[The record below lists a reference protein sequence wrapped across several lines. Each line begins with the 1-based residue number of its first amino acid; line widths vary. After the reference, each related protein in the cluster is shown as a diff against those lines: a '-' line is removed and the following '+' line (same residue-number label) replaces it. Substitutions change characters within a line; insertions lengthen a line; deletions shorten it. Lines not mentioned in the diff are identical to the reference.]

1 MKVKILLF
9 AQLKDHFGA
18 SERIVDVSEGSTVS
32 DLKQTLFVSDNSQTF
47 ESLPCLY
54 AVNDTWAQGSKTLS
68 PDDVVAFLPPVSG
81 G

>member
-9 AQLKDHFGA
+9 AQLKDHFGT
-18 SERIVDVSEGSTVS
+18 SERTVDVSVGSTVS
-32 DLKQTLFVSDNSQTF
+32 DLKQTLFDDGDSQKF
-47 ESLPCLY
+47 ESLPYLY
-54 AVNDTWAQGSKTLS
+54 AVNDTWAQGSKTLN